1 MQEVKD
7 DTRTAFESA
16 AQEERASI
24 ASEFVYFLKENKK
37 WWLAPI
43 LIVLLML
50 ALLTFFAG
58 TGAAPFLYTMF

>member
-7 DTRTAFESA
+7 ETRTAFESA

-24 ASEFVYFLKENKK
+24 LSEFVYFLKENKK

-43 LIVLLML
+43 LMVLLML

-58 TGAAPFLYTMF
+58 TGAAPFIYTMF